1 MCETKKET
9 ITEEKVASVAA
20 IENGYCK
27 DFDCCSC
34 AEEIPEE
41 ASVSPA
47 AGCYFCDEAVM
58 DPEYIPDIPEGYS
71 IVETEEGVFMV
82 PDISEED
89 YATMGFTSMTEE
101 EAEAHRKSFEEYWD
115 SLSDEE
121 IEFLADS
128 AEAVLAGEEEAAACY
143 DQLTEREKLE
153 IFGAPTFYPVAGD
166 NTNEDDGEKET
177 VAYERY

>member
-9 ITEEKVASVAA
+9 ITKEKVASAAA
-20 IENGYCK
+20 IENEYCK
-27 DFDCCSC
+27 GFDCCSC
-34 AEEIPEE
+34 AEEI
-41 ASVSPA
+41 
-47 AGCYFCDEAVM
+47 
-58 DPEYIPDIPEGYS
+58 PEYIPDIPEGYS

-89 YATMGFTSMTEE
+89 YAAMGFTPMTEE
-101 EAEAHRKSFEEYWD
+101 EAEANRKSFEEYWN

-153 IFGAPTFYPVAGD
+153 IFGAPTFYPVADGNKD
-166 NTNEDDGEKET
+166 KNDGEKET
-177 VAYERY
+177 VTYERY